1 MDRER
6 PQALHCANELSKV
19 RWWCVSLGLI
29 ISGGAVT
36 APPDAG
42 AAGSGQ
48 SIATVRFILH
58 GLTVQPPNRQADRAR
73 VNQQL
78 FSLYRLTTGANQK
91 ASLGFT
97 DRSVLHMNQRTDLVL
112 KSANV
117 TVVSRGEAAAV
128 VTPGTHFQIQTSNAI
143 AAAVGTVFDVR
154 ITPASSGSPYP
165 GSASGTPGP
174 VLPPGTTTV
183 SVVRGVV
190 SVRNGLGRVRVLP
203 GFWTHVRPGKAPTPP
218 TRHNAASDIQ
228 WTNGLP

>member
-1 MDRER
+1 MRC
-6 PQALHCANELSKV
+6 PLYV
-19 RWWCVSLGLI
+19 TLGLI
-29 ISGGAVT
+29 LSVYGVT
-36 APPDAG
+36 AIPDAD

-48 SIATVRFILH
+48 SIASVRFILH
-58 GLTVQPPNRQADRAR
+58 GLTVQPPNRQADKGR

-91 ASLGFT
+91 ASLGFL

-112 KSANV
+112 KSANL

-128 VTPGTHFQIQTSNAI
+128 VTPGTRFRIQTANAI
-143 AAAVGTVFDVR
+143 AAAVGTKFDVR
-154 ITPASSGSPYP
+154 ITPASSSSPYP
-165 GSASGTPGP
+165 GSSGGTAVP

-183 SVVRGVV
+183 SVVKGVV
-190 SVRNGLGRVRVLP
+190 SVANGFGSVRVLP